1 MTQFHIDFEKLMKKG
16 FYLYIESDREDSA
29 IHLEAKDEKD
39 DSHIITASYT
49 AEGERLTCTETSF
62 VKQIKNLI
70 K

>member
-16 FYLYIESDREDSA
+16 FYLYIESDREDGA